1 MTLRYVCISIF
12 LFTLSLESGFS
23 QSSYEQR
30 RAEIRAQQQHT
41 RAEIESLEEQIQT
54 YRNRLQLATE
64 RYDGM
69 YNQYQELTRLIAV
82 QDEQLRRMQQE
93 QQQILEELNLIE
105 SNINELEDQ
114 LNQLIDQYQ
123 QTLSYLYKHGR
134 TTEVALLMTST
145 SINQLLV
152 RSYYLSKFDEYRSE
166 QEHQIR
172 SKQQEFEIARTDL
185 DSTRRRN
192 SQSLQEIETQ
202 KQELAEREQQ
212 QRRNVEL
219 LQNDIENWESQLA
232 QKEDERRQ
240 LDQILSEL
248 VEEEE
253 SLAGGEFSAA
263 RVADV
268 SDEELMAFETSF
280 SDSRGQLPWPVENGT
295 VVERFGNRVHPVLRT
310 TTQNLGI
317 DIAAPARSQVQVVND
332 GYVLRVQPVTG
343 YGDMVMVRHGRY
355 ITAYGNLSEYF
366 VTRGDVL
373 RKGDVIGLSGDDN
386 SIRGEVLFFVIRD
399 GSNNVNPE
407 SWIQRTTP

>member
-1 MTLRYVCISIF
+1 MTLRFACILTLLI
-12 LFTLSLESGFS
+12 LFTLDFALG

-30 RAEIRAQQQHT
+30 RAEIREQQQNT
-41 RAEIESLEEQIQT
+41 RSEIESLEEQIET

-69 YNQYQELTRLIAV
+69 HSQYQELTRLIAV

-93 QQQILEELNLIE
+93 QRQIVEELNLIE
-105 SNINELEDQ
+105 SNINDLEVQ

-134 TTEVALLMTST
+134 TTEIALLLTST

-152 RSYYLSKFDEYRSE
+152 RSHYLAKFDEYRSE
-166 QEHQIR
+166 QEREIR
-172 SKQQEFEIARTDL
+172 EKQNEFEIARSDL
-185 DSTRRRN
+185 DSTRSRNRR
-192 SQSLQEIETQ
+192 SLEEIEKQ

-219 LQNDIENWESQLA
+219 LQNDIDNWESQLT
-232 QKEDERRQ
+232 QKEEERRQ

-248 VEEEE
+248 IQEEEA
-253 SLAGGEFSAA
+253 LAGGGLSAA
-263 RVADV
+263 RVADI
-268 SDEELMAFETSF
+268 SDEELLAFESSF

-295 VVERFGNRVHPVLRT
+295 IVERFGNRVHPVLRT
-310 TTQNLGI
+310 TTQNLGV
-317 DIAAPARSQVQVVND
+317 DIAAPSRSQVQVVND

-366 VTRGDVL
+366 VARGDVL
-373 RKGDVIGLSGDDN
+373 RKGDVIGLSGDEN

-399 GSNNVNPE
+399 GSSNVNPE

>member
-1 MTLRYVCISIF
+1 MIIRFACILTLLTALI
-12 LFTLSLESGFS
+12 LEDAFS
-23 QSSYEQR
+23 QASFEQR
-30 RAEIRAQQQHT
+30 RAEIREQQQHT
-41 RAEIESLEEQIQT
+41 RSEIESLEEQIET
-54 YRNRLQLATE
+54 YRNRLNLATE

-69 YNQYQELTRLIAV
+69 YSQYQELTRLIAV
-82 QDEQLRRMQQE
+82 QDEQLRRMQLE
-93 QQQILEELNLIE
+93 QQQIVQELNLIE
-105 SNINELEDQ
+105 SNLNELEIQ
-114 LNQLIDQYQ
+114 LNQLIEQYQ

-134 TTEVALLMTST
+134 TTEVALLLTSA

-152 RSYYLSKFDEYRSE
+152 RSHYLAKFDEYRSD
-166 QEHQIR
+166 QERQIR
-172 SKQQEFEIARTDL
+172 AKQEEFEIARGDL
-185 DSTRRRN
+185 DNTRKRN
-192 SQSLQEIETQ
+192 SQSLQEIENQ

-212 QRRNVEL
+212 QKRNVEL
-219 LQNDIENWESQLA
+219 LQNDIDNWESQLA

-240 LDQILSEL
+240 LDRILSEL

-253 SLAGGEFSAA
+253 ALAGGGLSAA

-268 SDEELMAFETSF
+268 SDEELMAFETAF

-373 RKGDVIGLSGDDN
+373 RKGDVIGLSGDEN

-399 GSNNVNPE
+399 GSSNVNPE